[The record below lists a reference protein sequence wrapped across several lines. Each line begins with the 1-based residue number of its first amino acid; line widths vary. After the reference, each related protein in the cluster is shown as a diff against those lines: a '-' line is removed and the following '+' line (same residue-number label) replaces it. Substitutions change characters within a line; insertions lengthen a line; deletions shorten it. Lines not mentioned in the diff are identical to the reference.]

1 MIANLT
7 TIVLK
12 PFISYISFLLL
23 VFSSAKAQEQID
35 FYFKTG
41 KATFEP
47 VEQNRLEQFI
57 LKNTTSKIISISGF
71 TDEIGSAQANNK
83 LAKARVQTVVDILN
97 NRILTRTDF
106 RTNNFGE
113 KFAKGLGENALNRK
127 VSILYLKEADI
138 PREEEILGLKLKSPE
153 PIAPV
158 VPTPTPKFP
167 EVLRFKNIDG
177 SVSEFSLDTL
187 AMKSIYE
194 ARVGEKLKLKNLEFK
209 INTFIIEPRSHGA
222 LYELLTV
229 MQAKPSLKIQIQ
241 GHICCMPNDARDLS
255 TQRAKAI
262 SNFLQM
268 NGIDKSRLAY
278 KGLGV
283 TQPIYPIPEKNE
295 EERAANRRV
304 EFEILAN

>member
-1 MIANLT
+1 MKQFA
-7 TIVLK
+7 
-12 PFISYISFLLL
+12 SYITFLLL
-23 VFSSAKAQEQID
+23 VFSSAKAQEHIN

-57 LKNTTSKIISISGF
+57 QKNTTAKIISISGF
-71 TDEIGSAQANNK
+71 TDEVGSAQANNK

-113 KFAKGLGENALNRK
+113 KFAQGLGENALNRK
-127 VSILYLKEADI
+127 VTILYLKEADI
-138 PREEEILGLKLKSPE
+138 PREEEILGLKPKSVE
-153 PIAPV
+153 PIAASAS
-158 VPTPTPKFP
+158 TSAPKFP

-177 SVSEFSLDTL
+177 SVNEIALDTVT
-187 AMKSIYE
+187 MKTIYN
-194 ARVGEKLKLKNLEFK
+194 AKAGEKLKLQNLEFK
-209 INTFIIEPRSHGA
+209 INTFIIEPQSRAA

-229 MQAKPSLKIQIQ
+229 MQAKPNLKIQIQ

-268 NGIDKSRLAY
+268 NGIDKSRLSY

-295 EERAANRRV
+295 QERAANRRV
-304 EFEILAN
+304 EFEIIAN

>member
-1 MIANLT
+1 MKQFA
-7 TIVLK
+7 
-12 PFISYISFLLL
+12 SYITFLLL
-23 VFSSAKAQEQID
+23 VFSSAKAQERID

-57 LKNTTSKIISISGF
+57 QKNTTVKIVSISGF
-71 TDEIGSAQANNK
+71 TDEVGAAQANNK

-113 KFAKGLGENALNRK
+113 KFAQGLGENALNRK

-138 PREEEILGLKLKSPE
+138 PREEEILGLKPKSPE
-153 PIAPV
+153 PVAPV
-158 VPTPTPKFP
+158 VPTSAPKFP
-167 EVLRFKNIDG
+167 ESLRFKNIDG

-241 GHICCMPNDARDLS
+241 GHICCMPNDSRDLS

-262 SNFLQM
+262 ANFLQM
-268 NGIDKSRLAY
+268 NGIDKSRLSY

-295 EERAANRRV
+295 EERATNRRV
-304 EFEILAN
+304 EFEIIAN

>member
-12 PFISYISFLLL
+12 PFISYISFLLI

-83 LAKARVQTVVDILN
+83 LAKMRVQTVVDILN
-97 NRILTRTDF
+97 NRIIARADF

-113 KFAKGLGENALNRK
+113 KFAQGKGENALNRK

-138 PREEEILGLKLKSPE
+138 PFEDEILGLKPKTEVPK
-153 PIAPV
+153 PPV
-158 VPTPTPKFP
+158 VPQSMPKFP
-167 EVLRFKNIDG
+167 TAVKFQNIDG
-177 SVSEFSLDTL
+177 SISEFALDTL
-187 AMKSIYE
+187 AMKNIFN
-194 ARVGEKLKLKNLEFK
+194 AKAGEKLKLQNLEFK
-209 INTFIIEPRSHGA
+209 INTFIIEPYSRAA

-229 MQAKPSLKIQIQ
+229 MHAKSDLKIQIQ
-241 GHICCMPNDARDLS
+241 GHICCVPKDTKDLS
-255 TQRAKAI
+255 TQRAKAVA
-262 SNFLQM
+262 NFLQI
-268 NGIDKSRLAY
+268 NGIDKSRVSN
-278 KGLGV
+278 KGFGS
-283 TQPIYPIPEKNE
+283 TQPLFSIPEKSE
-295 EERAANRRV
+295 QERAANRRV